1 MATRV
6 IKKFPCSYK
15 YAKTGMKKMQM
26 SNNISSINVRGAL
39 VNGIERQ
46 AVSVLLNDNITEL
59 SPSCFANCTQLTT
72 VLNDKNIRIVG
83 DYAFYNCS
91 SLKTVNFVQDNN
103 AHELCYTG
111 NAAFMKSGLTHVNVN
126 TKSSVSDTGYG
137 ASCFAQCTDL
147 TSATL
152 TGAPFL
158 ASHMFD
164 GCTSLTQVTL
174 ADKHSYVFDYCFANC
189 QSLTRIDMPKNMYML
204 ASHMFDGCTNLTSIT
219 FPEDSI
225 LNYVEDHVFANCP
238 KLTSIVLPKSINTFE
253 YIDPEFLAGSNINKV
268 TFKGLSDDMFVE
280 VYEEPKELTYKTNYW
295 YYKADDIKNV
305 YKEARKNNIPII
317 AGTGLPFC
325 SICKEVYGY
334 ETEERNDVTIMIA
347 SSIDFK
353 GNAQINCK
361 TVGDYL
367 KPKNCFWLFGVMTG
381 CRDKRGWWSTDSS
394 SFRQIEKTFNVD
406 SPNVVTIIY
415 WLKEDGTEIK
425 NVTKGEMM
433 LGSKAANQNAWKNK
447 FKSVLDSY
455 PGTLTEVKI
464 RIKSEITTFGRG
476 APVIYVSSTGKSYV
490 CENNTIERKPEY
502 RVDKYST
509 SNFKYGIWY
518 YNIEQLHAF
527 ADANHIPLVLE
538 WSSKGCEPCKDFS
551 ANTWSN
557 SAFQEEIKSKACLFA
572 RIEATSKDHFSSSA
586 HRQEYYASHILG
598 NPNVLIPQL
607 VFYWKKADGTVI
619 KDVWNYNHR
628 TDPANA
634 NYQTVLNKIDA
645 LIGSYTKD
653 NWFIA
658 PSVMKTSDG
667 KYNYYD
673 NQAGDNIGQF
683 FICDVKTKVVS
694 YNETPITID
703 TTAFPSGGDAPA
715 RYAYISSKTYNSIT
729 VGQTV
734 EIPKMT
740 YQYFNVPAGSNFPDQ
755 KGVIFKADDKYF
767 VGDRGLYYGND
778 TKWHYDDTD
787 AVVTDADFA
796 AKTVKTAIAYIYKFE
811 NNQHTAD
818 VDIVDDRY
826 QSGTMIPCNE
836 STSYEAF
843 NDIISFAGE
852 KEKLVVIAEMANTA
866 NQDIDTKLLNVNAFK
881 NWMKSKSYLFIKV
894 AANAWTSNAPKAL
907 IDMENAVQFNGNTV
921 GSGRPKL
928 LVFKCCTSC
937 GIGQYGAVYCKRT
950 IAYDSSKDVSYY
962 TKLIDDYDKLQE
974 G

>member
-6 IKKFPCSYK
+6 IKSFPCSYK
-15 YAKTGMKKMQM
+15 YAKNGMKKMQM

-39 VNGIERQ
+39 ANGIERQ

-91 SLKTVNFVQDNN
+91 SLKTVNFMQDNN

-111 NAAFMKSGLTHVNVN
+111 NAAFMKSGLTYVNVN

-164 GCTSLTQVTL
+164 GCTSLKQVTL

-253 YIDPEFLAGSNINKV
+253 YIDSEFLAGSNINKV
-268 TFKGLSDDMFVE
+268 TFKGIGDEAFVNETRVIKDLNYETGVVEITDFSGRWKCANENNVPMVLCLS
-280 VYEEPKELTYKTNYW
+280 KGRGQGCSHCNNW
-295 YYKADDIKNV
+295 YSNIEDKHKADIAKTSYFWFTGEYNTHGSEYSALKAEMSKLGLETPGTWV
-305 YKEARKNNIPII
+305 YI
-317 AGTGLPFC
+317 
-325 SICKEVYGY
+325 
-334 ETEERNDVTIMIA
+334 
-347 SSIDFK
+347 
-353 GNAQINCK
+353 
-361 TVGDYL
+361 YL
-367 KPKNCFWLFGVMTG
+367 
-381 CRDKRGWWSTDSS
+381 
-394 SFRQIEKTFNVD
+394 
-406 SPNVVTIIY
+406 Y
-415 WLKEDGTEIK
+415 WKKEDGTIVK
-425 NVTKGEMM
+425 WCS
-433 LGSKAANQNAWKNK
+433 GSQSPSEQYW
-447 FKSVLDSY
+447 D
-455 PGTLTEVKI
+455 TLTYQMNSHFAGYVGPEEI
-464 RIKSEITTFGRG
+464 RYQIKEEITTFGRG
-476 APVIYVSSTGKSYV
+476 ALVTYVSSTGNSYV

-502 RVDKYST
+502 RVDIYST

-572 RIEATSKDHFSSSA
+572 RIEAASKDHFSSSA
-586 HRQEYYASHILG
+586 HRQEYYASHVLG

-607 VFYWKKADGTVI
+607 VFYWKKTDGTVI

-645 LIGSYTKD
+645 FIGSYTKD
-653 NWFIA
+653 SRFIA
-658 PSVMKTSDG
+658 PSVMKISDG

-673 NQAGDNIGQF
+673 NQTGDNIGQF
-683 FICDVKTKVVS
+683 FICNVKTKVTS

-703 TTAFPSGGDAPA
+703 TTTSQSEGDAPA
-715 RYAYISSKTYNSIT
+715 EGAYISSKTYDSIT
-729 VGQTV
+729 VDQAV

-778 TKWHYDDTD
+778 AKWHYDDTD
-787 AVVTDADFA
+787 AVVSDADFA

-818 VDIVDDRY
+818 VDITVDNRY

-843 NDIISFAGE
+843 SDIISFAGE
-852 KEKLVVIAEMANTA
+852 KEKLVVIAEMANAA
-866 NQDIDTKLLNVNAFK
+866 NQDIDAKLLNANAFK

-907 IDMENAVQFNGNTV
+907 IDMENTVQFNGNTV

-937 GIGQYGAVYCKRT
+937 GIGQYGAIYCKRT